1 MAAVRGYLVVTVAEA
16 SGRNKDEDEVWDPS
30 FYEGFVKGAPHSPA
44 NLQCKAWHKRVWHPA
59 KHTILLSDR
68 SLDTGIGIYMI

>member
-44 NLQCKAWHKRVWHPA
+44 VGPG
-59 KHTILLSDR
+59 TITSGTPRRTMVRIQSPLAGWLPP
-68 SLDTGIGIYMI
+68 LM